1 MSFKKR
7 FLTYILRHYSGRLFL
22 VFLLNLLSVIMTIFV
37 FVMIEPF
44 CRLLFFGDVQQLSP
58 VSSFAVSFLSSY
70 FSFETIGNS
79 IVVLI
84 VFTIILYFTKTLIA
98 YAAQWVMAHIRSD
111 AIYSL
116 RNILFSKILT
126 LPIGYFT
133 AKRRGDVVSCAVND
147 TQEIEFTILNSIRQF
162 MTEPIAAL
170 IYLVFLLYLSPK
182 LTVYSLLLLPITFLI
197 IGRLTSSLRRSAR
210 VSKQRLGLLLSHV
223 EETLGGLRVIKSFN
237 AQADSERIFRDLN
250 ESFTETQTGIYRR
263 LELSSPLS
271 EFLGVTAVMI
281 VLIIGGII
289 VLDADSSLS
298 PALFIT
304 YIALFSQI
312 ITPVK
317 NFSTAFSN
325 YRRGQAVLERID
337 TILSADEVILQP
349 ENPIPVFEFNDN
361 VTFSHITF
369 SYDAAPV
376 LSDINFTIR
385 KGETVALVGQS
396 GSGKT
401 TISDLLERFYDP
413 NSGSVLLDGVDIR
426 NFDIANYRSLFSLV
440 SQDVVLF
447 NDSLYNNITMG
458 LNATED
464 EVMNAVDVANI
475 KDFVCSLPEG
485 LNHRLSDRGMNLS
498 GGQRQRISIAR
509 AVLRNTPFIILDE
522 ATSAMD
528 TESEHLVQS
537 ALDKAVRNRTV
548 LVIAHRL
555 STIQKADK
563 IVVLDKGRIVEQGT
577 HDELINNNGLYT
589 KLIQIQ
595 NLA

>member
-1 MSFKKR
+1 M
-7 FLTYILRHYSGRLFL
+7 

-79 IVVLI
+79 FVVLI

-116 RNILFSKILT
+116 RNSLFSKILT

-197 IGRLTSSLRRSAR
+197 IGRLASSLRRSAR

>member
-116 RNILFSKILT
+116 RNSLFNKILT

-197 IGRLTSSLRRSAR
+197 IGRLASSLRRSAR